1 MTSIG
6 DDKMKRIA
14 ILIMFSAL
22 VLILTSCFPRSFPRV
37 PKTLLI
43 DDSHNNR
50 IDDEA
55 SVELSKLIK
64 AFEDKGY
71 TVDLSS
77 ETGFSPEGYGIALVL
92 APQSSYSVN
101 EMSGLATLLSRGG
114 KVLLLGEY
122 YPYYDNAPINA
133 IASYLEVGIQF
144 NNNLLHD
151 STNNYDNEEI
161 WVTTTKFNA
170 HPLTAGLSKIVLIAG
185 ATLNTSGEAQTI
197 AYAEPT
203 SYVPLNVAAIESLS
217 GVVAGSGS
225 SLTEFSKQVTIVVPL
240 VAAAS
245 VGSGKVVAIG
255 DINLFSDDIWEYISG
270 DFIDLF
276 DNRKLLNN
284 IIDW

>member
-6 DDKMKRIA
+6 DDKMKRMA
-14 ILIMFSAL
+14 ILIMFLVL
-22 VLILTSCFPRSFPRV
+22 VLILTSCFPGSFPRV
-37 PKTLLI
+37 PRSLLI

-50 IDDEA
+50 IDDKA
-55 SVELSKLIK
+55 SVVLSKLIK

-77 ETGFSPEGYGIALVL
+77 ETGFSPEGYGIVLVL
-92 APQSSYSVN
+92 APQTSYSVN

-122 YPYYDNAPINA
+122 YPYYNNAPLNA

-151 STNNYDNEEI
+151 NTNNYDNEEI

-170 HPLTAGLSKIVLIAG
+170 HPLTTGLNKIVLIA
-185 ATLNTSGEAQTI
+185 ASTLNTSGEAQTI

-203 SYVPLNVAAIESLS
+203 SYVPLGVPAEEPLS
-217 GVVAGSGS
+217 GVAAGSGY
-225 SLTEFSKQVTIVVPL
+225 SLSEFSNQVAIVVPL

-245 VGSGKVVAIG
+245 VGSGKVLAIG
-255 DINLFSDDIWEYISG
+255 DINLFSDDIEGYNSG

-284 IIDW
+284 IINW

>member
-1 MTSIG
+1 MASIG
-6 DDKMKRIA
+6 DDNMKRTS
-14 ILIMFSAL
+14 ILIMLLAL
-22 VLILTSCFPRSFPRV
+22 ALILTSCFPGSFPRV
-37 PKTLLI
+37 PKTILI

-55 SVELSKLIK
+55 SVEMSKLIQ
-64 AFEDKGY
+64 ALEDKGY

-77 ETGFSPEGYGIALVL
+77 ESGFSPEGYGIVIVL
-92 APQSSYSVN
+92 APQTAYSVN
-101 EMSGLATLLSRGG
+101 EMSGLVTLLSRGG

-122 YPYYDNAPINA
+122 YTYYDNAPLNA

-151 STNNYDNEEI
+151 NTNNYDNEEI

-170 HPLTAGLSKIVLIAG
+170 HPLTTGLNKIVLIA
-185 ATLNTSGEAQTI
+185 ASTLNTSGEAQTI

-203 SYVPLNVAAIESLS
+203 SYVPLSVAAKESLS
-217 GVVAGSGS
+217 GVVAGNGTSPS
-225 SLTEFSKQVTIVVPL
+225 EFSDQVTIVVPL

-255 DINLFSDDIWEYISG
+255 DINLFSDDIWGYISG

>member
-1 MTSIG
+1 
-6 DDKMKRIA
+6 MKRIA
-14 ILIMFSAL
+14 ILIVFFAL
-22 VLILTSCFPRSFPRV
+22 VLILTSCFPGSFPRV

-50 IDDEA
+50 IDAEA
-55 SVELSKLIK
+55 SVELSKLIR

-77 ETGFSPEGYGIALVL
+77 ESGFAPEGYGVVLVL
-92 APQSSYSVN
+92 APRTSYSVN
-101 EMSGLATLLSRGG
+101 EMSGLVTLLSRGG

-122 YPYYDNAPINA
+122 YSYYDSAPLNA

-151 STNNYDNEEI
+151 NTNNYDNEEI

-170 HPLTAGLSKIVLIAG
+170 HPLTTGLNKIVLIA
-185 ATLNTSGEAQTI
+185 ASTLNTSGEAQTI

-203 SYVPLNVAAIESLS
+203 SYVPISAATQESLS
-217 GVVAGSGS
+217 GVVAGKGS
-225 SLTEFSKQVTIVVPL
+225 SLSEFSNQVTIVVPL
-240 VAAAS
+240 IAAAS